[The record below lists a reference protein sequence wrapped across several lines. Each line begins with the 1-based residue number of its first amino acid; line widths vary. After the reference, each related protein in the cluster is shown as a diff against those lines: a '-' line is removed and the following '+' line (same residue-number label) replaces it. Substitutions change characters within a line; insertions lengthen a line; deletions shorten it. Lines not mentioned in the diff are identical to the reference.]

1 MITEQFSTAP
11 LTKTR
16 SFLIFFVCL
25 FFFFLFFFGGGG
37 GGGFL
42 NSESREKNYSALDVL
57 LVIHTCM
64 SRRDLSK
71 ICLKLCPFRNA
82 RERFSM

>member
-16 SFLIFFVCL
+16 SFLILFVCL
-25 FFFFLFFFGGGG
+25 FFFFFFGGG

-57 LVIHTCM
+57 LVIHIQAQGPN
-64 SRRDLSK
+64 SK
-71 ICLKLCPFRNA
+71 GATKNEGR
-82 RERFSM
+82 

>member
-16 SFLIFFVCL
+16 SFLILFVCL
-25 FFFFLFFFGGGG
+25 FSFFFFGGGG

-57 LVIHTCM
+57 LVIHIQAQGPN
-64 SRRDLSK
+64 SK
-71 ICLKLCPFRNA
+71 EATENEGR
-82 RERFSM
+82 

>member
-16 SFLIFFVCL
+16 SFLILFVCL
-25 FFFFLFFFGGGG
+25 FSFFSFFFLGGG

-57 LVIHTCM
+57 LVIHIQAQGPN
-64 SRRDLSK
+64 SK
-71 ICLKLCPFRNA
+71 GATKNEGR
-82 RERFSM
+82 

>member
-16 SFLIFFVCL
+16 SVLILFVCL

-37 GGGFL
+37 GG
-42 NSESREKNYSALDVL
+42 RV
-57 LVIHTCM
+57 
-64 SRRDLSK
+64 
-71 ICLKLCPFRNA
+71 LKLRKPGKKVFCFRRLISNTYMH
-82 RERFSM
+82 EQKRFVQDLPKTMPIQKRT

>member
-1 MITEQFSTAP
+1 MITEQFSIAP

-16 SFLIFFVCL
+16 SFLILFVCFSF
-25 FFFFLFFFGGGG
+25 FFFFLGGGG

-82 RERFSM
+82 GERFSM

>member
-16 SFLIFFVCL
+16 SFLILFVCL
-25 FFFFLFFFGGGG
+25 FFFFPFFFFFGGGG

-57 LVIHTCM
+57 
-64 SRRDLSK
+64 
-71 ICLKLCPFRNA
+71 
-82 RERFSM
+82 

>member
-1 MITEQFSTAP
+1 MITEQFSIAP

-16 SFLIFFVCL
+16 SFLILFVCFSF
-25 FFFFLFFFGGGG
+25 FFFFLGGGG

-57 LVIHTCM
+57 LVIHIQAQGPN
-64 SRRDLSK
+64 SK
-71 ICLKLCPFRNA
+71 EATENEGR
-82 RERFSM
+82 

>member
-16 SFLIFFVCL
+16 SFLILFVCL
-25 FFFFLFFFGGGG
+25 FSFFFWGGGG

-57 LVIHTCM
+57 LVIHIQAQGPN
-64 SRRDLSK
+64 SK
-71 ICLKLCPFRNA
+71 GATKNEGR
-82 RERFSM
+82 

>member
-16 SFLIFFVCL
+16 SFLILFVCL
-25 FFFFLFFFGGGG
+25 FFFFFFGGGG

-57 LVIHTCM
+57 LVIHIQAQGPN
-64 SRRDLSK
+64 SK
-71 ICLKLCPFRNA
+71 EATENEGR
-82 RERFSM
+82 